1 MTRINN
7 YEELLAERK
16 RVEANIVEQ
25 RLTLKAGLQDAKEKL
40 QPFLY
45 LLPILNIFKKKDTT
59 PSLIS
64 AATSVG
70 IDLFVGQKLLSKAS
84 WFTRLI
90 VPLILKGV
98 SSLVMKSKK
107 VKATSDEASADVSLR
122 EN

>member
-25 RLTLKAGLQDAKEKL
+25 RLILKAGLQDVKEKL
-40 QPFLY
+40 QPFMY
-45 LLPILNIFKKKDTT
+45 LLPILNIFKKNDTNH
-59 PSLIS
+59 SVMS

-70 IDLFVGQKLLSKAS
+70 IDLFIGQKLLSKAG
-84 WFTRLI
+84 WFTRLF
-90 VPLILKGV
+90 VPMILKGV
-98 SSLVMKSKK
+98 SSLLMRNKK
-107 VKATSDEASADVSLR
+107 IKANSDESLVDASLR

>member
-25 RLTLKAGLQDAKEKL
+25 RLTLKAVLQDAKEKL

-59 PSLIS
+59 PSLMS
-64 AATSVG
+64 AAAAVG
-70 IDLFVGQKLLSKAS
+70 IDLFVGQKLLSKAG

-90 VPLILKGV
+90 VPMMLKGV
-98 SSLVMKSKK
+98 SSLVMKNKK
-107 VKATSDEASADVSLR
+107 VKATSDEPSVDVSLR

>member
-16 RVEANIVEQ
+16 RLEANIVEQ

-45 LLPILNIFKKKDTT
+45 LLPILSIFKKKDTT
-59 PSLIS
+59 PSLMS

-70 IDLFVGQKLLSKAS
+70 IDLFVGQKLLSKAG

-90 VPLILKGV
+90 VPMMLKGV
-98 SSLVMKSKK
+98 SSLVMKNKK
-107 VKATSDEASADVSLR
+107 VNYLALG
-122 EN
+122 

>member
-25 RLTLKAGLQDAKEKL
+25 RLMLKAGLQEVKEKL
-40 QPFLY
+40 EPFMY
-45 LLPILNIFKKKDTT
+45 LLPILNIFKKKDTNH
-59 PSLIS
+59 SLMN

-70 IDLFVGQKLLSKAS
+70 IDLFVGQKLLSKAG

-90 VPLILKGV
+90 VPMILKGV

-107 VKATSDEASADVSLR
+107 VRATSDEPSVDVSLR

>member
-59 PSLIS
+59 PSLMS
-64 AATSVG
+64 AAASVG
-70 IDLFVGQKLLSKAS
+70 IDLFVGQKLLSKAG

-90 VPLILKGV
+90 VPMMLKGV
-98 SSLVMKSKK
+98 SSIVMKNKK
-107 VKATSDEASADVSLR
+107 VKATSDVPSVDVGLR

>member
-16 RVEANIVEQ
+16 RVEVNILEQ
-25 RLTLKAGLQDAKEKL
+25 RLTLKAELQDAKEKL

-45 LLPILNIFKKKDTT
+45 LLPILNIFKKKDNT

-90 VPLILKGV
+90 VPMMLKGV
-98 SSLVMKSKK
+98 SSLVMKNKK
-107 VKATSDEASADVSLR
+107 VKATSDEPSVDVSLR